1 MDDPIVNEVRKL
13 REAILEKFGGDLNK
27 FFKYIREEENKNPK
41 KLAARRLLVSYSLN
55 ALIIMLA

>member
-41 KLAARRLLVSYSLN
+41 KLAQISIKRTKSMMRA
-55 ALIIMLA
+55 